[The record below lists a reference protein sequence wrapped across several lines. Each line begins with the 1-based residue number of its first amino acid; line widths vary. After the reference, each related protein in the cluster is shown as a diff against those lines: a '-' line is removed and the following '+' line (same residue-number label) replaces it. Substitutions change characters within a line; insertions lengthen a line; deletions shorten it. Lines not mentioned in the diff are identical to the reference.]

1 MFNNK
6 NNSQANRNVDT
17 DPSRNI
23 IAAGTVIKGDIQSD
37 GNIRVD
43 GTVIGTLNCKGK
55 VVLGNTG
62 RIEGE
67 VICQN
72 ANLSGEAKVRITVS
86 ELLSLQS
93 TAKLFGEIV
102 TGKLGIEPGAIFSG
116 TCKMGAAVSE
126 KFPDSVKNSSDKN
139 GETTRTYGAK
149 PQAQLA

>member
-6 NNSQANRNVDT
+6 TNGQANRNAEADS
-17 DPSRNI
+17 SRNI

-43 GTVIGTLNCKGK
+43 GSVIGTLNCKGK

-67 VICQN
+67 VVCQN
-72 ANLSGEAKVRITVS
+72 ANLSGEAKVKITVS
-86 ELLSLQS
+86 ELLMLQS
-93 TAKLFGEIV
+93 TAKLFGEII

-116 TCKMGAAVSE
+116 TCKMGE
-126 KFPDSVKNSSDKN
+126 KSSDYLKTSHN
-139 GETTRTYGAK
+139 GEARKEFTK
-149 PQAQLA
+149 SEPQLA

>member
-1 MFNNK
+1 MFNSK
-6 NNSQANRNVDT
+6 NNGQANRNVEADS
-17 DPSRNI
+17 SRNI

-93 TAKLFGEIV
+93 TAKLFGEII

-116 TCKMGAAVSE
+116 TCKMGAPASE
-126 KFPDSVKNSSDKN
+126 KIN
-139 GETTRTYGAK
+139 GESSRTIEK
-149 PQAQLA
+149 KQEPQLA

>member
-6 NNSQANRNVDT
+6 NNGQANRAVDM
-17 DPSRNI
+17 DSSRNI

-55 VVLGNTG
+55 VVLGTTG

-67 VICQN
+67 VVCQN

-93 TAKLFGEIV
+93 SAKLFGEII
-102 TGKLGIEPGAIFSG
+102 TGKLGIEPGAVFSG
-116 TCKMGAAVSE
+116 TCKMGSE
-126 KFPDSVKNSSDKN
+126 KHPESVNAASDKN
-139 GETTRTYGAK
+139 GENTRIGSK
-149 PQAQLA
+149 KEPQLA

>member
-1 MFNNK
+1 MFNSK
-6 NNSQANRNVDT
+6 NNGQANRNVEADS
-17 DPSRNI
+17 SRNI

-93 TAKLFGEIV
+93 TAKLFGEII

-116 TCKMGAAVSE
+116 TCKMGAPTSE
-126 KFPDSVKNSSDKN
+126 KIN
-139 GETTRTYGAK
+139 GESSRTIEK
-149 PQAQLA
+149 KQEPQLA